1 MYNTIDKKYFEEYAL
16 RLYVRRNRGMPKMM
30 TDAQE
35 DMKAAHSTPATG
47 QTNQYRRNRKKSYL
61 FVKRAFDIVASL
73 AAIIVLLI
81 PMLLVALLIVL
92 ESPGSAIYKQ
102 ERLGKNGKPFQILKF
117 RSMCNDAEKNGPQ
130 WARTQDPRCTR
141 VGMVIRRWHID
152 ELPQLVNV
160 LKGEM
165 SIVGPRPEREY
176 FYQVFEQELPH
187 YRDRLLVDQGLTC
200 IGQVNGCYDLTP
212 AKRIAYDIEYIEN
225 QSVWTDLKC
234 IFKTFG
240 VICNHKGAR

>member
-1 MYNTIDKKYFEEYAL
+1 
-16 RLYVRRNRGMPKMM
+16 M
-30 TDAQE
+30 TNAQE
-35 DMKAAHSTPATG
+35 NKQTAHSALATG
-47 QTNQYRRNRKKSYL
+47 QSSTYRMNRKKSYL
-61 FVKRAFDIVASL
+61 FIKRVFDIAASL
-73 AAIIVLLI
+73 TAGTVLLI

-92 ESPGSAIYKQ
+92 ESPGPALYTQ
-102 ERLGKNGKPFQILKF
+102 ERLGKNGKPFRIYKF
-117 RSMCNDAEKNGPQ
+117 RSMCVDAEKNGPQ

-152 ELPQLVNV
+152 ELPQLLNV

-165 SIVGPRPEREY
+165 SIVGPRPEREH
-176 FYQVFEQELPH
+176 FYQIFEQELPH